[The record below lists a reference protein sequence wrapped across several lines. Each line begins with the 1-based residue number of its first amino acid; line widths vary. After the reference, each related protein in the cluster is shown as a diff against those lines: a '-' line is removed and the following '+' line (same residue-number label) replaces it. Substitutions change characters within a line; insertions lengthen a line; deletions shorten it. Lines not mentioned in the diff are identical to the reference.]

1 MSLIAHL
8 ENEES
13 QGDDWVLI
21 SSDSEEDS
29 GVLVSEPDLLQSVSD
44 SEERAFPWP
53 SSFETIIPSSRIV
66 LPGRNSTELP
76 AFFARSFQLSER
88 NKRLSMACKRIQM
101 SSPSII
107 NMGINGN
114 ASTPAALHDGDSES
128 HLRFPDTKEVQLRE
142 AMFGKRG
149 TMKLKKRGERHVKKN
164 KIRRDQRR
172 HQPQQKSLRG
182 KAAMPK
188 TRARGKRTQKKR
200 SFRPRM
206 SYSKY

>member
-1 MSLIAHL
+1 MDMSLSSTPL
-8 ENEES
+8 VPVGYSES
-13 QGDDWVLI
+13 I
-21 SSDSEEDS
+21 SSVNEDLSTDSK
-29 GVLVSEPDLLQSVSD
+29 
-44 SEERAFPWP
+44 
-53 SSFETIIPSSRIV
+53 
-66 LPGRNSTELP
+66 EL
-76 AFFARSFQLSER
+76 
-88 NKRLSMACKRIQM
+88 
-101 SSPSII
+101 
-107 NMGINGN
+107 
-114 ASTPAALHDGDSES
+114 
-128 HLRFPDTKEVQLRE
+128 QLRE
-142 AMFGKRG
+142 AMYGKRG